1 MAKNEYTDYLN
12 ITSLLSDEEVLIRKT
27 ARSFVDDE
35 VLPIINEHFEAA
47 TFPTDLIPQMAE
59 LGFLGAPY
67 PEQYGG
73 AGLGPVAYGLLNQEL
88 ERGDSGIRSF
98 VSVQTSLAMYP
109 IFAFGSDDQ
118 KERWLPEMSRGKVI
132 GCFGL
137 TEPDVGSNPAAM
149 RTTARKVDQGWV
161 LSGSKMWITNGSIA
175 QLAIVWAKDEEGT
188 VRGFI
193 VETDSAGFS
202 APLMHG
208 KLSLRASVTSELVLN
223 DVFVPDENLLPKV
236 TGLRGPLRC
245 LNQAR
250 YSIAWGVLGAAIACY
265 EASLDYA
272 LEREQFGKPIA
283 GFQLTQEKLV
293 WMASEISKGQ
303 LLALQLG
310 RLKENSLLK
319 FQQVSMG
326 KRENVAMARK
336 CAALARELHGANGI
350 MLEYPPMRHM
360 LNLESVYTY
369 EGTHEMHTLI
379 IGEDITGLSAF
390 K

>member
-1 MAKNEYTDYLN
+1 MAKNKFTDYMN
-12 ITSLLSDEEVLIRKT
+12 ISSLLSDEELLIRGT
-27 ARSFVDDE
+27 ARSFVDNE
-35 VLPIINEHFEAA
+35 VLPIINEHFEAG
-47 TFPTDLIPQMAE
+47 TFPTDLIPKMAE

-67 PEQYGG
+67 PEEFGG
-73 AGLGPVAYGLLNQEL
+73 AGLGPVACGLLNQEL

-118 KERWLPEMSRGKVI
+118 KQRWLPVMAQGKVI

-137 TEPDVGSNPAAM
+137 TEPDVGSNPGEM

-161 LSGSKMWITNGSIA
+161 LSGNKMWITNGSIA
-175 QLAIVWAKDEEGT
+175 QIAIVWAKDDDGE

-193 VETDSAGFS
+193 VETDREGFS

-223 DVFVPDENLLPKV
+223 EVFVPDENLLPNIV
-236 TGLRGPLRC
+236 GLRGPLRC

-250 YSIAWGVLGAAIACY
+250 YGIAWGALGAAIACY
-265 EASLDYA
+265 EASLIYA
-272 LEREQFGKPIA
+272 REREQFGKPIGA
-283 GFQLTQEKLV
+283 FQMTQEKLV
-293 WMASEISKGQ
+293 WMVSGISQGQ

-326 KRENVAMARK
+326 KRNNVAMARK
-336 CAALARELHGANGI
+336 CAALAREIHGANGI

-360 LNLESVYTY
+360 MNLESVYTY

>member
-1 MAKNEYTDYLN
+1 MAKIKYTDYMN
-12 ITSLLSDEEVLIRKT
+12 ITSSLSDEEVLIRNS
-27 ARSFVDDE
+27 ARSFVDNE

-47 TFPTDLIPQMAE
+47 TFPSDLIPQMGE

-67 PEQYGG
+67 PEEFGG
-73 AGLGPVAYGLLNQEL
+73 AQLGPVAYGLLNQEL
-88 ERGDSGIRSF
+88 ERGDSAIRSF

-118 KERWLPEMSRGKVI
+118 KKRWLPDMASGKII

-137 TEPDVGSNPAAM
+137 TEPDVGSNPSDM
-149 RTTARKVDQGWV
+149 RTTARKVDKGWV

-175 QLAIVWAKDEEGT
+175 QIAIVWAKDDGGE

-193 VETDSAGFS
+193 VETGREGFS

-223 DVFVPDENLLPKV
+223 EVFVPDENLLPNV
-236 TGLRGPLRC
+236 SGLRGPLRC

-250 YSIAWGVLGAAIACY
+250 YGIAWGALGAAIACF
-265 EASLDYA
+265 EASLEYA
-272 LEREQFGKPIA
+272 KEREQFGKPIA
-283 GFQLTQEKLV
+283 SFQFTQEKLV

-310 RLKENSLLK
+310 RLKENSMLK

-326 KRENVAMARK
+326 KRNNVAIARK